1 MGFLSIEPGPIFR
14 QTYSRH
20 TSASPDKRGVWTHS
34 GLDACCPKCRKQ
46 PSPSNTVRQS
56 DNQEGKMIRLPRC
69 HFPPQEI
76 PSIVVFKAGYE
87 SVPSN
92 ENPSMSQKNPVYHNR
107 QKTFLKDGTAVK
119 QRSAF
124 VDPANPSAY
133 QIPHQRRAKRASP
146 AVYHL
151 YLPREGRQPVVKS
164 TLGLSKPPK
173 HKYPPKK
180 EASEKFPRLL
190 FI

>member
-1 MGFLSIEPGPIFR
+1 MLSKMPQATIAFLYGAAI
-14 QTYSRH
+14 
-20 TSASPDKRGVWTHS
+20 
-34 GLDACCPKCRKQ
+34 
-46 PSPSNTVRQS
+46 RQS
-56 DNQEGKMIRLPRC
+56 KGKMIRLPRG

>member
-20 TSASPDKRGVWTHS
+20 TSASPDKRGVWTHAS
-34 GLDACCPKCRKQ
+34 TACCPKCRKQ

-56 DNQEGKMIRLPRC
+56 DNQEGKMIRLPRG

-92 ENPSMSQKNPVYHNR
+92 ENPSMSQNNPVYHNR
-107 QKTFLKDGTAVK
+107 AKNISQGRHSGQTTVGIRRPRKPVGISNPASKAGEKSFACRLSLIPTTRRTTACRK
-119 QRSAF
+119 IHLGA
-124 VDPANPSAY
+124 
-133 QIPHQRRAKRASP
+133 IKASK
-146 AVYHL
+146 A
-151 YLPREGRQPVVKS
+151 
-164 TLGLSKPPK
+164 
-173 HKYPPKK
+173 
-180 EASEKFPRLL
+180 
-190 FI
+190 

>member
-14 QTYSRH
+14 QTCSRH
-20 TSASPDKRGVWTHS
+20 TSASTRQKRG
-34 GLDACCPKCRKQ
+34 LNACVHC
-46 PSPSNTVRQS
+46 
-56 DNQEGKMIRLPRC
+56 MLPQMPQATTTFDYPAAISR
-69 HFPPQEI
+69 HRRFPL
-76 PSIVVFKAGYE
+76 SSFSRARHE

-92 ENPSMSQKNPVYHNR
+92 ESPSMPQNNPVYHNR

>member
-20 TSASPDKRGVWTHS
+20 TSASPDKRGVWTHAVQNATS
-34 GLDACCPKCRKQ
+34 NHCLPIRCGNPTIKRKNDSATPRPFPAARDSLYRRFHGRGMNPSRRTRIRRCRK
-46 PSPSNTVRQS
+46 T
-56 DNQEGKMIRLPRC
+56 
-69 HFPPQEI
+69 I
-76 PSIVVFKAGYE
+76 PCTTIG
-87 SVPSN
+87 
-92 ENPSMSQKNPVYHNR
+92 
-107 QKTFLKDGTAVK
+107 QKTFHKDGTAVK